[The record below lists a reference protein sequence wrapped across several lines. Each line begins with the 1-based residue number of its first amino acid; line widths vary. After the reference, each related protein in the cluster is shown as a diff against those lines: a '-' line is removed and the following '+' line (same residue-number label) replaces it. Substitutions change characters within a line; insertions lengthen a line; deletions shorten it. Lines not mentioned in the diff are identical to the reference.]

1 MEDKMKPY
9 AHYIVFPA
17 EPKGPQAFARFIQDV
32 EKIIEAAP
40 EGSDL
45 CGRSEAHPPVFND
58 RMLIIG
64 SKNNSSPFGRLKI
77 AQNQPWPVHRYPLTF
92 VDTKGLPYDTVIC
105 AILLAFVHFF
115 PASNLTTD
123 GSKEDWAKAR
133 ALYTYA
139 TERQPPEIEHQ
150 NEE

>member
-1 MEDKMKPY
+1 MKPY
-9 AHYIVFPA
+9 THYLA
-17 EPKGPQAFARFIQDV
+17 YLSDRKDPQTFTRFIQDV

-45 CGRSEAHPPVFND
+45 CGRTTEQPPVFNS

-115 PASNLTTD
+115 PPAELTTD
-123 GSKEDWAKAR
+123 GSYLQWKKAR
-133 ALYTYA
+133 ALYRYA

-150 NEE
+150 DEE